1 MIRTPPDFSHAY
13 LKLDRASEHMDA
25 LYEQTEAFLKLDPA
39 PFDFRTKATA
49 RPGKAISY
57 VLYAVVRQE
66 PPRRLGLTV
75 GDAIQ
80 NMRHALEFIVYELSP
95 PSRRNQG
102 KTGFPVFDDRC
113 RFEVHGASLIK
124 GITGDARTLI
134 ERLQPY
140 NTAHPPLRNDPLFI
154 LNKLANQ
161 DKHRLLLPVVTA
173 VSESDTWM
181 GSANANIRIDRFN
194 PGPVEHDAEILAFT
208 ATPEDPAEDMYVQ
221 PQSGLQ
227 YSSAGLASS
236 ASKWRSANSWAC
248 STTTSDTRCWSG
260 DSSTAA
266 CLCQRSSQPFTPRH
280 RFAVT

>member
-1 MIRTPPDFSHAY
+1 
-13 LKLDRASEHMDA
+13 MDA

-39 PFDFRTKATA
+39 PFDFRDQGNSTTGQSDLVCPVCGGPAGTTAETGPHRRRRHSEHAA
-49 RPGKAISY
+49 RPRIHR
-57 VLYAVVRQE
+57 LRAV
-66 PPRRLGLTV
+66 
-75 GDAIQ
+75 A
-80 NMRHALEFIVYELSP
+80 

-221 PQSGLQ
+221 PQSGLGIQ
-227 YSSAGLASS
+227 LGGTGIVGFEMEVSELLGMLYHYVRYTVLEWGIHRRPHAYANGLASPS
-236 ASKWRSANSWAC
+236 RRVTASR
-248 STTTSDTRCWSG
+248 
-260 DSSTAA
+260 
-266 CLCQRSSQPFTPRH
+266 
-280 RFAVT
+280 